1 VTVTSLRLSANV
13 RASESFIAAIIVFG
27 CSMGV
32 ALCGIVAT
40 AGGVDQQGFHLPA
53 VRHLLATAPALDVVG
68 LPTATGPLYHL
79 MVAAVA
85 GPAGVADAG
94 IQIVGALFAA
104 ALAAMAV
111 RHVRVLPDPAH
122 RLLAV
127 APLLLSAYFWQ
138 SALWMLTDDA
148 AVLFGLAA
156 VLVALS
162 GTTRRQQV
170 GAGLLIAAAIGTRQ
184 NFVWLLAPVCA
195 YYLIALA
202 DQPAAARG
210 AALARVGAPGLA
222 TLALLIWL
230 WGGLTPPA
238 GREFNAAAHSPTA
251 LAYAAAVTAVFALPI
266 LLSVVDGWAPLRRH
280 LPAAVTVGLLAAAP
294 AVIFTSN
301 ATTAPDQSRRGG
313 LVWSLVAAAP
323 DVMDRSPMLVALAFL
338 GGAVTTLLCL
348 ALPRSL
354 AVLLSVSV
362 LALATVT
369 AAGAQLYQKYVELPL
384 GMLALVI
391 ITQLF
396 AAGRIR
402 RNWPLA
408 ALAVLQAVI
417 TAAVVGLPILRAG
430 A

>member
-1 VTVTSLRLSANV
+1 
-13 RASESFIAAIIVFG
+13 
-27 CSMGV
+27 M
-32 ALCGIVAT
+32 CGIVAT

-79 MVAAVA
+79 LVAAVA
-85 GPAGVADAG
+85 GPAGVGDAG

-104 ALAAMAV
+104 ALAALALW
-111 RHVRVLPDPAH
+111 HVRALPNPAH
-122 RLLAV
+122 RVLAV

-162 GTTRRQQV
+162 GSTTRQQLA
-170 GAGLLIAAAIGTRQ
+170 AGLLIAAAIATRQ

-195 YYLIALA
+195 HYLLPLA
-202 DQPAAARG
+202 DRPAAVRG
-210 AALARVGAPGLA
+210 AALARVGGPGVA

-238 GREFNAAAHSPTA
+238 GREFNAAALSPTA
-251 LAYAAAVTAVFALPI
+251 PAFAAAVTAVFALPI
-266 LLSVVDGWAPLRRH
+266 LLAVVDGWAPLRRH
-280 LPAAVTVGLLAAAP
+280 LPVAVTVGLLAAAP
-294 AVIFTSN
+294 AVVFTSS
-301 ATTAPDQSRRGG
+301 ATVAPDQSRRGG
-313 LVWSLVAAAP
+313 LVWSLVAVAP
-323 DVMDRSPMLVALAFL
+323 DVMNRSPMLVALAFT
-338 GGAVTTLLCL
+338 GGAVTTLLCV

-369 AAGAQLYQKYVELPL
+369 VAGAQLYQKYVELPL

-391 ITQLF
+391 VAQLF

-402 RNWPLA
+402 RTWPLV

-417 TAAVVGLPILRAG
+417 TAAVVGLPILRAV